1 MEQRKRKSLY
11 SWNIRDLI
19 CRPEHLEMEQVN
31 LKENM
36 QFSSECSTILSGT
49 SHNTLLETKTL
60 EFWDVLV
67 FVWFGLFLLVL

>member
-1 MEQRKRKSLY
+1 
-11 SWNIRDLI
+11 
-19 CRPEHLEMEQVN
+19 MEQVN